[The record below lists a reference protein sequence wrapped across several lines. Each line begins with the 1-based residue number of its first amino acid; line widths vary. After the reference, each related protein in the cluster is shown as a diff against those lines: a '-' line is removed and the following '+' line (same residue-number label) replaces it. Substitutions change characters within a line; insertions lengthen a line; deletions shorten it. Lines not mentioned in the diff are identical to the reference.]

1 MTGRGGAA
9 LGLVVALA
17 CSPAPASRRAGAP
30 APAGTAAQPA
40 DTTVVALERT
50 PCFGA
55 CPVYSLTISAGG
67 VVRFVGTRHTAHL
80 GDASARIPPAQV
92 ESLLAELREGGY
104 FGFAD
109 AYVLD
114 APACG
119 LYSTDSPTVITAVSD
134 AGERKEIRH
143 DYGCAGAPGALAR
156 LEQRIDEV
164 AGSAR
169 WTGR

>member
-1 MTGRGGAA
+1 MMGRG
-9 LGLVVALA
+9 VALSLLAAVA
-17 CSPAPASRRAGAP
+17 CSPAPAGNGAGAP
-30 APAGTAAQPA
+30 APAAAGAEPA

-50 PCFGA
+50 PCLGT
-55 CPVYSLTISAGG
+55 CPVYSLTISAAG

-80 GDASARIPPAQV
+80 GHATAMIPLAEV
-92 ESLLAELREGGY
+92 DSLVAELRAGGY

-134 AGERKEIRH
+134 AGERKAIRH
-143 DYGCAGAPGALAR
+143 DYGCAGAPRALAR
-156 LEQRIDEV
+156 LERRIDEV